1 MTVELRVRLADGGQ
15 LADLREWMGGH
26 QGVGVRAVA
35 RPPDPNSQGT
45 AWDFLSVACAAGGP
59 LVAAVRALQLWI
71 EAHVTEIEV
80 EVGERRIKVTSR
92 TAETV
97 LPQVIEAA
105 RALEAGA
112 GPAAGAADGAGSAAG
127 PGRVAGPEGADEP
140 A

>member
-1 MTVELRVRLADGGQ
+1 MTVELRVHLTDGGQ

-35 RPPDPNSQGT
+35 KPPDPNSQGT

-80 EVGERRIKVTSR
+80 EVGGRRIKVTSR
-92 TAETV
+92 TAEAV

-112 GPAAGAADGAGSAAG
+112 GAGPGAVAG

>member
-1 MTVELRVRLADGGQ
+1 MTVELRVHLADGGQ

-26 QGVGVRAVA
+26 PGVDVRAVG
-35 RPPDPNSQGT
+35 RKPDRNSQGT

-71 EAHVTEIEV
+71 EAQVTEIEV
-80 EVGERRIKVTSR
+80 EVGGRRIKVTGR
-92 TAETV
+92 TAGTV
-97 LPQVIEAA
+97 LPQVVEAA

-112 GPAAGAADGAGSAAG
+112 GTGPGLATGAGAGAGAG
-127 PGRVAGPEGADEP
+127 GTEGADEP

>member
-1 MTVELRVRLADGGQ
+1 MTVELRVHLTDGGQ

-26 QGVGVRAVA
+26 PGVAVRAVG
-35 RPPDPNSQGT
+35 RKPDRNSQGT

-71 EAHVTEIEV
+71 EAQVTEIEV
-80 EVGERRIKVTSR
+80 EVGGRRIKVTGR
-92 TAETV
+92 TAGTV

-112 GPAAGAADGAGSAAG
+112 GTGPGPATGAGAGAGG
-127 PGRVAGPEGADEP
+127 TEGADEP